1 MVEFVGI
8 AEIRDMLGGVS
19 RARASVVASRRDFPA
34 PYQVLRMGQIWRKSD
49 VEAWIKQHRPDLAD
63 DGAAS

>member
-1 MVEFVGI
+1 MGEFVGI

-34 PYQVLRMGQIWRKSD
+34 PHQVLRMGQIWRRTD
-49 VEAWIKQHRPDLAD
+49 VEEWIRQHRPDLTTD
-63 DGAAS
+63 

>member
-1 MVEFVGI
+1 MGEFVGI

-34 PYQVLRMGQIWRKSD
+34 PYQVLRMGQIWRRTD
-49 VEAWIKQHRPDLAD
+49 VEEWVRQHRPDLTTD
-63 DGAAS
+63 

>member
-1 MVEFVGI
+1 MGEFVGI

-34 PYQVLRMGQIWRKSD
+34 PHQVLRMGQIWRRTD
-49 VEAWIKQHRPDLAD
+49 VEEWIRQHRPDLATD
-63 DGAAS
+63 

>member
-19 RARASVVASRRDFPA
+19 RARASVIASRRDFPP
-34 PYQVLRMGQIWRKSD
+34 PYQVLRMGQIWRRTD
-49 VEAWIKQHRPDLAD
+49 VEKYIRAHRPDLAD
-63 DGAAS
+63 EE

>member
-1 MVEFVGI
+1 MGEFVGI

-34 PYQVLRMGQIWRKSD
+34 PHQVLRMGQIWRRTD
-49 VEAWIKQHRPDLAD
+49 VEEWIRQHRPDLAAD
-63 DGAAS
+63 

>member
-1 MVEFVGI
+1 MGEFVGI

-34 PYQVLRMGQIWRKSD
+34 PHQVLRMGQIWRRTD
-49 VEAWIKQHRPDLAD
+49 VEEWIRQHRPDLPTD
-63 DGAAS
+63 

>member
-19 RARASVVASRRDFPA
+19 RARAGVVASRRDFPP
-34 PYQVLRMGQIWRKSD
+34 PYQVLKMGQIWRRTD
-49 VEAWIKQHRPDLAD
+49 VEKWIKEHRPDLTEESA
-63 DGAAS
+63 G

>member
-34 PYQVLRMGQIWRKSD
+34 PYQVLKMGQIWRKSD
-49 VEAWIKQHRPDLAD
+49 VEKWVREHRPDLSSD
-63 DGAAS
+63 

>member
-19 RARASVVASRRDFPA
+19 RARASVIASRRDFPA
-34 PYQVLRMGQIWRKSD
+34 PYQVLRMGQIWRRTD
-49 VEAWIKQHRPDLAD
+49 VEKYIRAHRPDLAD
-63 DGAAS
+63 EE

>member
-19 RARASVVASRRDFPA
+19 RARASVIASRRDFPA
-34 PYQVLRMGQIWRKSD
+34 PYQVLKMGQIWRKTD
-49 VEAWIKQHRPDLAD
+49 VEKWVKEHRPDQSSD
-63 DGAAS
+63 